1 MKTLKK
7 ETENL
12 GYHNVTTYL
21 NSGNLIFTSD
31 IKDKSIITNNIHNM
45 IKDKFN
51 LDIPVYII
59 TYKEL
64 KELLDNSPSFWNT
77 GNKEIYD
84 NIIFIIEPYTYK
96 EVYNGLGEPNQSLE
110 QIKEY
115 KNKIFWSYD
124 LKNYRKST
132 WWVRSAQADIKDY
145 ITIRTAN
152 TVNKLLEICEKM

>member
-1 MKTLKK
+1 MKYIVLLRGINISGKNKIDMKTLKK

-31 IKDKSIITNNIHNM
+31 IK
-45 IKDKFN
+45 
-51 LDIPVYII
+51 
-59 TYKEL
+59 
-64 KELLDNSPSFWNT
+64 DNSPSFWNT

-96 EVYNGLGEPNQSLE
+96 EVYNGLGEPNHSLE

-132 WWVRSAQADIKDY
+132 WWVRSTQADIKDY

>member
-1 MKTLKK
+1 MKYIVLLRGINISGKNKIDMKTLKK

-59 TYKEL
+59 TYK
-64 KELLDNSPSFWNT
+64 
-77 GNKEIYD
+77 
-84 NIIFIIEPYTYK
+84 
-96 EVYNGLGEPNQSLE
+96 
-110 QIKEY
+110 
-115 KNKIFWSYD
+115 
-124 LKNYRKST
+124 
-132 WWVRSAQADIKDY
+132 
-145 ITIRTAN
+145 
-152 TVNKLLEICEKM
+152 